1 MVERREHKR
10 YAMPRGTLAILRN
23 EAHRLQ
29 EHANMNIGEIAMI
42 IYKSSPEII
51 GQVTDMSFSGVAFE
65 GKSIDQVNTDN
76 VELDLLMAEEGL
88 YLYNLPF
95 TTVASSE
102 SGKGRRRAAAAR
114 PNALQFTNLDDRQ
127 KDQIREMLSHRIG

>member
-23 EAHRLQ
+23 EANRLQ

-65 GKSIDQVNTDN
+65 GKSIDQVDTDN

-88 YLYNLPF
+88 YLHNLPF
-95 TTVASSE
+95 TTVASPK

-114 PNALQFTNLDDRQ
+114 PNALQFTDLDDRQ
-127 KDQIREMLSHRIG
+127 KDQIREMLSHCVG